1 MRCLTRN
8 KRPFWYARYA
18 DRVEI
23 VDEQGRRTGQ
33 YRVSYSKPV
42 KVMGNIS
49 ASKGESSTRQFG
61 DDESYDKVI
70 VIADP
75 HTAIDENSVLWVE
88 IEPELNKQK
97 ELMLDERGNIL
108 TPHNYIVRQV
118 ARGLDSASIAIGKVN
133 VRG

>member
-1 MRCLTRN
+1 MRCLARN

-33 YRVSYSKPV
+33 YRVSYNKPV
-42 KVMGNIS
+42 KLMGNIS
-49 ASKGESSTRQFG
+49 AAKGESSTRQFG

-70 VIADP
+70 VISDP
-75 HTAIDENSVLWVE
+75 NPAIDENSVLWVE
-88 IEPELNKQK
+88 SEPMLNKQK
-97 ELMLDERGNIL
+97 ELMLDEHGNIL

>member
-1 MRCLTRN
+1 MRCLARN

-42 KVMGNIS
+42 KLMGNIS
-49 ASKGESSTRQFG
+49 AAKGESSTRQFG

-70 VIADP
+70 IISDP
-75 HTAIDENSVLWVE
+75 NTAIDENSVLWVE
-88 IEPELNKQK
+88 TEPTLNKQK
-97 ELMLDERGNIL
+97 ELMLDEHGNIL

>member
-1 MRCLTRN
+1 MRCLARN

-42 KVMGNIS
+42 KLMGNIS
-49 ASKGESSTRQFG
+49 AAKGESNTRQFG

-70 VIADP
+70 VISDP
-75 HTAIDENSVLWVE
+75 NTAIDENSVLWVE
-88 IEPELNKQK
+88 TEPTLNKQK
-97 ELMLDERGNIL
+97 ELMLDEHGNIL

>member
-1 MRCLTRN
+1 MRCLARN
-8 KRPFWYARYA
+8 KRPFWYARYS
-18 DRVEI
+18 DRVEV

-49 ASKGESSTRQFG
+49 AAKGESGTRQFG

-70 VIADP
+70 VVADP
-75 HTAIDENSVLWVE
+75 NTALDECSVLWVE
-88 IEPELNKQK
+88 TEPKLNQQK
-97 ELMLDERGNIL
+97 ELMLDEHGNIL

-118 ARGLDSASIAIGKVN
+118 ARGLGSASIAIGKVN

>member
-1 MRCLTRN
+1 MRCLARN

-42 KVMGNIS
+42 KLMGNIS
-49 ASKGESSTRQFG
+49 AAKGESSTRQFG

-70 VIADP
+70 VISDP
-75 HTAIDENSVLWVE
+75 NTAVDENSVLWVE
-88 IEPELNKQK
+88 TEPTLNKQK
-97 ELMLDERGNIL
+97 ELMLDEHGNIL

>member
-8 KRPFWYARYA
+8 KRPFWYAKYS

-33 YRVSYSKPV
+33 YRVSYGKPE

-49 ASKGESSTRQFG
+49 AAKGESGTRQFG

-70 VIADP
+70 VISDP
-75 HTAIDENSVLWVE
+75 NTAIDENCVLWVE
-88 IEPELNKQK
+88 TEPKLNQQK
-97 ELMLDERGNIL
+97 ELMLDERGNIS

-118 ARGLDSASIAIGKVN
+118 ARGLGSASIAIGKVN

>member
-1 MRCLTRN
+1 LRCLARN

-42 KVMGNIS
+42 KLMGNIS
-49 ASKGESSTRQFG
+49 AAKGESSTRQFG

-70 VIADP
+70 VISDP
-75 HTAIDENSVLWVE
+75 NTAIDENSVLWVE
-88 IEPELNKQK
+88 TEPTLNKQK
-97 ELMLDERGNIL
+97 ELMLDEHGNIL

>member
-1 MRCLTRN
+1 MRCLARN
-8 KRPFWYARYA
+8 KRPFWYAKYA

-49 ASKGESSTRQFG
+49 AAKGETSTRQFG

-70 VIADP
+70 VISDP
-75 HTAIDENSVLWVE
+75 NTEIDENCVLWVE
-88 IEPELNKQK
+88 TEPKLNQQK
-97 ELMLDERGNIL
+97 ELMLDENGSIL

-118 ARGLDSASIAIGKVN
+118 ARSLNSASIATGKVN